1 HGGTQKA
8 LTGFNASAP
17 TQASIKSTENANP
30 RAAATPIPYGTS
42 AVVQGGATLTA
53 GHAIGV
59 TANESDSIRVDAGQ
73 IAAAEVAAGGV
84 AAGVSF
90 TNLNLTGGANSF
102 VGDNADIGQTGA
114 VHSLKVLAS
123 STITAK
129 TETFA
134 VSAGIGAFAVN
145 FAYDNVTPSVDATI

>member
-1 HGGTQKA
+1 TTDSALDGSGKSADDYAGEQVDVGSGAATGSSGKGGGFGNFASDGGSAKDSSNRVHGGTQKA

-59 TANESDSIRVDAGQ
+59 TANESDSIR
-73 IAAAEVAAGGV
+73 
-84 AAGVSF
+84 
-90 TNLNLTGGANSF
+90 
-102 VGDNADIGQTGA
+102 
-114 VHSLKVLAS
+114 
-123 STITAK
+123 
-129 TETFA
+129 
-134 VSAGIGAFAVN
+134 
-145 FAYDNVTPSVDATI
+145 